1 MSFALLDATT
11 FVDDYDF
18 TGDTNK
24 ITLAPEV
31 EDQDGTVFG
40 GGGWKKPVGGLRAVT
55 AGVEGF
61 WQGPVDAEGFSDLGN
76 ANRVV
81 TASPTGLAQSVAYFF
96 QATKLKYSAFG
107 QVGDLVPFTLDM
119 SGSSTAG
126 MVRGQVA
133 AAKQTVSAAGAL
145 GSAVQLGAV
154 GASQFVY
161 AAFHVFGTPGTTI
174 TVKVQS
180 DNASGFPSAT
190 DVATIG
196 PLTTAGGVWMTRVAG
211 PLTDD
216 WFRFSIPVAGITGT
230 FTVAG
235 AIAVQ

>member
-1 MSFALLDATT
+1 MSTFPLLDCTT
-11 FVDDYDF
+11 WVAGYDF
-18 TGDTNK
+18 TTDSNK
-24 ITLAPEV
+24 IALSPEV
-31 EDQDGTVFG
+31 VDLDGTVFG
-40 GGGWKKPVGGLRAVT
+40 GGGWKKLSGGLKTVA
-55 AGVEGF
+55 ASLEGF
-61 WQGPVDAEGFSDLGN
+61 FQGAVDAEGFPDLGN

-81 TASPTGLAQSVAYFF
+81 TVSPTGVALSTAYLF

-107 QVGDLVPFTLDM
+107 QDGELTPFTLDM
-119 SGSSTAG
+119 SGSNTVG

-133 AAKQTVSAAGAL
+133 AAKQSVAATGAL

-161 AAFHVFGTPGTTI
+161 AAFHIFGTPGTTV

-180 DNASGFPSAT
+180 DNASNFPSAT

-196 PLTTAGGVWMTRVAG
+196 PLTAAGGTWMTRVAG
-211 PLTDD
+211 AITDD
-216 WFRFSIPVAGITGT
+216 WFRFNVSAITGT
-230 FTVAG
+230 FSVAG